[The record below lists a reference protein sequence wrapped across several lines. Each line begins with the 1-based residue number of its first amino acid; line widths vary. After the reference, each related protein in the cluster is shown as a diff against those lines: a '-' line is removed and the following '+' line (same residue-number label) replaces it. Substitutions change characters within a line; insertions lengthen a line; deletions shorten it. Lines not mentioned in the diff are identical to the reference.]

1 MAYTINYSDTNKG
14 TISIEDSTINQT
26 TSLDIPGRNTTSY
39 GSVIANSFLNL
50 LENFANTSAPRNPIQ
65 GQLWYDSST
74 GVNTLKLYDGTGWI
88 NASGLKKGN
97 TAPTV
102 SSALTGDL
110 WSDTDNNQLYIFT
123 GSGWTLVGPEYS
135 DGLLTGSKP
144 VIVTGKD
151 EVNYTIL
158 QTEVSGSPV
167 AIYSTKS
174 FQPKTTISGFTTIQP
189 GLNLSTADIGGS
201 GIGKF
206 YGTSEKA
213 ENLVVSN
220 VIVPA
225 TKFLRSDV
233 TSTSENQII
242 VSNNKGIQV
251 GQDAIVTFDVQ
262 GTSGVVTNLTSGAPI
277 DFKVNNL
284 GIQKNVIRIDSTEK
298 VGINTLSPAEALDVA
313 GSIQT
318 STNLIVQGTTDS
330 TSIGTGAVKISGG
343 VGIAKKLWVGTDLN
357 VAGTSTTGT
366 IVPSA
371 TQTHTLGTST
381 SRWSQVHA
389 VEFRGNVVG
398 NLTGTVTGGSANANK
413 LTSSS
418 TFELTG
424 DVSSN
429 QITFDGQTGGTTKV
443 FTTAISN
450 TFIAN
455 KTLVTTP
462 NSDDEVIINR
472 VSGDSTGV
480 FKISQ
485 QSLVSSVP
493 VIPIGSI
500 MPFGGINIPAGWLLC
515 DGREVKISDY
525 LTLYNTV
532 QYQFKDQS
540 QVTSGQFGLP
550 DLRGRFP
557 IGADNMGGTSANRVT
572 DVNADTVGL
581 GSGVESRAIDVRNL
595 PEHEHDLRSPKG
607 AQFYVILDDSGTPQ
621 DADTIPYDAPTGSNA
636 GQARTSSGGVLN
648 RRNIQY
654 NQQTGLETYETFD
667 ISELGTPYNVM
678 NPFLTVKYIIY
689 SGVGG

>member
-97 TAPTV
+97 TATTV

-110 WSDTDNNQLYIFT
+110 GSDTDNNQLYIFT

-144 VIVTGKD
+144 VVVTGKD

-167 AIYSTKS
+167 SIYSTKS

-189 GLNLSTADIGGS
+189 GLNLSTANIGGA
-201 GIGKF
+201 GVGKF

-213 ENLVVSN
+213 ENLVINNTS
-220 VIVPA
+220 IPSS
-225 TKFLRSDV
+225 KFLRSDV
-233 TSTSENQII
+233 TSTSDNQII
-242 VSNNKGIQV
+242 ISNNKGIQV

-284 GIQKNVIRIDSTEK
+284 GTQKNVIRIDSTEK
-298 VGINTLSPAEALDVA
+298 VGINTLSPAEALDVS
-313 GSIQT
+313 GSIQA
-318 STNLIVQGTTDS
+318 STNLIIQGTTDS
-330 TSIGTGAVKISGG
+330 SSIGTGAVKISGG
-343 VGIAKKLWVGTDLN
+343 VGIAKKLYVGTDLN

-418 TFELTG
+418 TFEMTG

-443 FTTAISN
+443 FSTAISN

-462 NSDDEVIINR
+462 NTDDEIIINR

-500 MPFGGINIPAGWLLC
+500 MPFGGVNIPAGWLLC

-557 IGADNMGGTSANRVT
+557 LGADNMGGTSVNRVT

>member
-1 MAYTINYSDTNKG
+1 MAYTINYADTNKG
-14 TISIEDSTINQT
+14 TISIEDSTINQS

-144 VIVTGKD
+144 VVVTGKD

-167 AIYSTKS
+167 SIYSTKS

-189 GLNLSTADIGGS
+189 GLNLSTANIGGA
-201 GIGKF
+201 GVGKF

-213 ENLVVSN
+213 ENLVINNTS
-220 VIVPA
+220 IPSS
-225 TKFLRSDV
+225 KFLRSDV
-233 TSTSENQII
+233 TSTSDNQII
-242 VSNNKGIQV
+242 ISNNKGIQV

-284 GIQKNVIRIDSTEK
+284 GTQKNVIRIDSTEK
-298 VGINTLSPAEALDVA
+298 VGINTLSPAEALDVS
-313 GSIQT
+313 GSIQA
-318 STNLIVQGTTDS
+318 STNLIIQGTTDS
-330 TSIGTGAVKISGG
+330 SSIGTGAVKISGG
-343 VGIAKKLWVGTDLN
+343 VGIAKKLYVGTDLN

-418 TFELTG
+418 TFEMTG

-443 FTTAISN
+443 FSTAISN

-462 NSDDEVIINR
+462 NTDDEIIINR

-500 MPFGGINIPAGWLLC
+500 MPFGGVNIPAGWLLC

-557 IGADNMGGTSANRVT
+557 LGADNMGGTSVNRVT

>member
-1 MAYTINYSDTNKG
+1 MAYTINYADANKG

-39 GSVIANSFLNL
+39 GSVIANSFLNI

-97 TAPTV
+97 TAPSV

-123 GSGWTLVGPEYS
+123 GSGWTLVGPEFS

-158 QTEVSGSPV
+158 QTEVAGSPV
-167 AIYSTKS
+167 AIFSTKS
-174 FQPKTTISGFTTIQP
+174 FQPKTTISGFTTLQP
-189 GLNLSTADIGGS
+189 GLNLSTADIGGA
-201 GIGKF
+201 GVGKF

-213 ENLVVSN
+213 ENLIVSN

-225 TKFLRSDV
+225 SKFLRSDV
-233 TSTSENQII
+233 TSTSENQIVI
-242 VSNNKGIQV
+242 SNNKGIQV
-251 GQDAIVTFDVQ
+251 GQDAIITFDVQ

-284 GIQKNVIRIDSTEK
+284 GTQKNVIRIDSTEK
-298 VGINTLSPAEALDVA
+298 VGINTLSPAEALDVS
-313 GSIQT
+313 GSIQA
-318 STNLIVQGTTDS
+318 SNNLIIQGTTDS

-343 VGIAKKLWVGTDLN
+343 VGIAKKLYVGTDLN
-357 VAGTSTTGT
+357 VAGTSTTAT
-366 IVPSA
+366 ILPSA
-371 TQTHTLGTST
+371 TQTHTLGSAL

-398 NLTGTVTGGSANANK
+398 NLTGTVTGGAANANK
-413 LTSSS
+413 LTSAS
-418 TFELTG
+418 TFEMIG

-450 TFIAN
+450 TFIAD

-462 NSDDEVIINR
+462 NSDDEIILNR
-472 VSGDSTGV
+472 ISGDSTGV
-480 FKISQ
+480 KKISQ
-485 QSLVSSVP
+485 QALVSTVP
-493 VIPIGSI
+493 TIPIGSI
-500 MPFGGINIPAGWLLC
+500 VPFGGVNVPAGWLLC

-525 LTLYNTV
+525 LQLYNTV
-532 QYQFKDQS
+532 LYQFKDQS

-557 IGADNMGGTSANRVT
+557 LGADNMGGSSVNRVT

-654 NQQTGLETYETFD
+654 NQQTGLETFEIFD
-667 ISELGTPYNVM
+667 ISELGTPFNVM

>member
-1 MAYTINYSDTNKG
+1 MAYTINYADTNKG
-14 TISIEDSTINQT
+14 TISIEDSTINQS

-65 GQLWYDSST
+65 GQLWYDSSS
-74 GVNTLKLYDGTGWI
+74 GVYTLKLYDGTGWI

-144 VIVTGKD
+144 VVVTGKD
-151 EVNYTIL
+151 EINYTIL
-158 QTEVSGSPV
+158 QVEVAGSPV

-174 FQPKTTISGFTTIQP
+174 FQPKTTIVGFTTINP
-189 GLNLSTADIGGS
+189 GINLSSIDIGGA
-201 GIGKF
+201 GVGKF

-213 ENLVVSN
+213 ENLLIGGTSVS
-220 VIVPA
+220 A

-233 TSTSENQII
+233 TSTSDEQII

-251 GQDAIVTFDVQ
+251 GQDAIVTLDVQ

-284 GIQKNVIRIDSTEK
+284 GTQKNVIRIDSTEK
-298 VGINTLSPAEALDVA
+298 VGINTLSPAEALDVS
-313 GSIQT
+313 GSIQA
-318 STNLIVQGTTDS
+318 SNNLIIQGTTDS

-343 VGIAKKLWVGTDLN
+343 VGIAKKLYVGTDLN
-357 VAGTSTTGT
+357 VAGTGTTGT
-366 IVPSA
+366 IVPLA
-371 TQTHTLGTST
+371 TQTYNLGTADK
-381 SRWSQVHA
+381 RWASVNS
-389 VEFRGNVVG
+389 VEFRGNLIG
-398 NLTGTVTGGSANANK
+398 NVTGTVTGGSANANK

-462 NSDDEVIINR
+462 NTDDEIIINR
-472 VSGDSTGV
+472 ISGDSTGV

-493 VIPIGSI
+493 VIPIGTI
-500 MPFGGINIPAGWLLC
+500 VPFGGVNIPAGWLLC

-525 LTLYNTV
+525 LSLYNTV
-532 QYQFKDQS
+532 LYQFKDQS

-550 DLRGRFP
+550 DFRGRFP
-557 IGADNMGGTSANRVT
+557 LGADNLGGTSANRVT

-621 DADTIPYDAPTGSNA
+621 DADTIPYDAPTGTNA

-654 NQQTGLETYETFD
+654 NEQTGLETYEIFD
-667 ISELGTPYNVM
+667 ISELGTPFNVM